1 MSNEKRRPKCVIEF
15 SYCCDDYDCDCE
27 NCIAF
32 EDAGCSAN
40 PEFWP
45 NYFTTAEKVSALVA
59 ALKELGIDVDA
70 LQAELTYVKGEYAE
84 LSEILHNKPK
94 E

>member
-1 MSNEKRRPKCVIEF
+1 MSNEKQRPKCVIEF

-45 NYFTTAEKVSALVA
+45 GYFTTAEKAA
-59 ALKELGIDVDA
+59 ALTEALEELGYTV
-70 LQAELTYVKGEYAE
+70 TT
-84 LSEILHNKPK
+84 SRRRSR
-94 E
+94 